1 MPCPVRPARG
11 LGASR
16 SNVEKRALHDTS
28 FSTGFI
34 DMSKFPIL
42 IRCDAT
48 SSQGYESFYQ
58 CLTYANALQ
67 RRRRGI
73 HFLSRLEPNTI
84 LSSIQ
89 KGGHDWRPA
98 EYPLGSNED
107 LRETLGV
114 IRQYQAAAIIVS
126 DPGVS
131 FEYLNALA
139 ATGALLV
146 VMDNRASARY
156 PRCLLLN
163 TLLGPN
169 RDSFDAT
176 PGTQML
182 MGQRFALVRPF
193 IRRLRPMRAQEP
205 PAPFRAMIAF
215 GDDDFRGQVRDR
227 ANQLLAISRI
237 ERIDVAIR
245 AQHPAF
251 MELIAMKEANPDRLD
266 VVTEPADISLRLSR
280 CHLALTSG
288 DSWSLELACIGIPQL
303 MLVQSNW
310 HMLNAQRLDDEGAAM
325 NLGDCES
332 VSASE
337 LRQAVQNLLSEP
349 RDRAAMARAGRKL
362 IDGRGPDRMVNGME
376 VMLQGPLPT
385 ASSAGREN
393 IAA

>member
-1 MPCPVRPARG
+1 
-11 LGASR
+11 
-16 SNVEKRALHDTS
+16 
-28 FSTGFI
+28 
-34 DMSKFPIL
+34 MSKFPIL

-48 SSQGYESFYQ
+48 ASQGYESFYQ

-84 LSSIQ
+84 LSAIQ

-98 EYPLGSNED
+98 EYPLGSPED
-107 LRETLGV
+107 LKETLGV
-114 IRQYQAAAIIVS
+114 VRQYQAAAVIVS
-126 DPGVS
+126 DPGVG
-131 FEYLNALA
+131 FEYLDTLA
-139 ATGALLV
+139 GTGAMLV
-146 VMDNRASARY
+146 VMDNRATARY

-169 RDSFDAT
+169 RDSFNAM

-182 MGQRFALVRPF
+182 MGPRFALVRPF

-205 PAPFRAMIAF
+205 PMPFRAMIAF

-227 ANQLLAISRI
+227 ANQLLAIPRL

-245 AQHPAF
+245 PQHPAF
-251 MELIAMKEANPDRLD
+251 MELIAMKEANPDRFD
-266 VVTEPADISLRLSR
+266 VVTEPSDISLRLSR
-280 CHLALTSG
+280 CHMALTSG
-288 DSWSLELACIGIPQL
+288 DSWSLELACMGIPQL

-310 HMLNAQRLDDEGAAM
+310 HMLNAQRLDDEGAAL
-325 NLGDCES
+325 NLGDCDS
-332 VSASE
+332 VSAGE
-337 LRQAVQNLLSEP
+337 LKQAILSLVNEP

-362 IDGRGPDRMVNGME
+362 IDGRGPDRLVNGME
-376 VMLQGPLPT
+376 VMLQGPQPA
-385 ASSAGREN
+385 ASATSNAN